1 MTQNVGKPVYQGQQA
16 RPSPG
21 GQPIAAPNS
30 YANSPQNHSPQ
41 PLQQRPQHVSP
52 PPAASAQHHQSVPQQ
67 QPGAERRLIPRGAPL
82 ARAVNV
88 EGPAQG
94 SLPERLISGFKSSAD
109 KSGET
114 AKQNK
119 FLLFAALGFLFF
131 FILLAGSTVLKSRH
145 ADKAAGLEQ
154 SKSEISAQ
162 GMAISDRIGS
172 AVRWQDTALSFRG
185 SASQIVGVAARGD
198 NVMGVALLDSNGR
211 SLSHYPTT
219 AKTLNKVSLK
229 DFPKSGVRIDSLPG
243 ENGQA
248 TPIIVRR
255 SGNNYLVTQFTQGSL
270 VRANGEF
277 STAIVSRSGQ
287 VIDATGNIRTGTLAE
302 TFSMSDNQLRQ
313 ITTIEQGVGTR
324 ATPDGSVM
332 AAVRIENTDLTLIR
346 DVGVPSIGISDN
358 LLTFL
363 LLLGGTSLLITA
375 LLRRAYGQ
383 VADAQQEQRSS
394 DLSQLRFQKAV
405 QGGRGGI
412 FEINLHENAVFVN
425 RSLARF
431 LGLNDEDQDM
441 TMSQFLGLVETEDRE
456 KLLASVRRSM
466 IQGSIEI
473 DVRAAHRAVILKL
486 RGDTLQSDSDSGSTI
501 LSGVGS
507 DITEQRGAQNRLQL
521 AEARLYDA
529 LNSMTNSFVVWDRMH
544 RLLLWNGKFE
554 DFFGFAP
561 GQLQVGQEQHLV
573 EHYAHQK
580 IQDIFQANDSETDDD
595 IELLL
600 SDGRWVRYVETPTA
614 DGGVVSIGTD
624 ITEIRERE
632 QQLRSNDGALR
643 NTVDVLRKSQARI
656 LELADSY
663 EQEKI
668 RAEEASQSKS
678 DFLANMSHELRTPLN
693 AINGFSDI
701 MKKEMFGPLGDPRYK
716 EYISDILFSGQHL
729 LSLIN
734 DILDMSKIEAGKMT
748 LNTDMLRVGDMVTQV
763 LRIVRGRAED
773 SKLKLLY
780 ENVGTKSVEA
790 DPRAVKQVLLNLIT
804 NAIKFTPEGGTVR
817 VEVIEKQAGV
827 IVKIIDSGIGISQ
840 EDIERLAKPFEQVD
854 KEASK
859 QTEGT
864 GLGLALSKS
873 LVELHGG
880 NFKMESEPGQ
890 GTTVTFTL
898 PNTPPAREEPQN
910 DEEVGDEISRLAQD
924 IADVL
929 AGSETA
935 EQPRPVPVSL
945 SAIDDHTS
953 PQPQSAPAPAPVA
966 AAPPLPPMPPAA

>member
-1 MTQNVGKPVYQGQQA
+1 MTQNVGTPVYKGQPPQPYTGGQHTPAQIPHANAPQMQPPHQGQ
-16 RPSPG
+16 RPAH
-21 GQPIAAPNS
+21 GQ
-30 YANSPQNHSPQ
+30 YT
-41 PLQQRPQHVSP
+41 
-52 PPAASAQHHQSVPQQ
+52 
-67 QPGAERRLIPRGAPL
+67 EKRLIPRGTPI
-82 ARAVNV
+82 ARTTQIEDV
-88 EGPAQG
+88 PQD
-94 SLPERLISGFKSSAD
+94 SISKRLLSGFKSSAD
-109 KSGET
+109 KSSET

-119 FLLFAALGFLFF
+119 FLLFAAFAFLFF
-131 FILLAGSTVLKSRH
+131 FTVLAGSTIYKTRL

-154 SKSEISAQ
+154 SKALLESQSIT
-162 GMAISDRIGS
+162 ISDRIGS

-185 SASQIVGVAARGD
+185 SASQIVGVAARGE
-198 NVMGVALLDSNGR
+198 NVAGIALLDSNGR
-211 SLSHYPTT
+211 SLSHYPAT
-219 AKTLNKVSLK
+219 AKTLTGISLK
-229 DFPKSGVRIDSLPG
+229 DFPKSGVRVDSLPG

-248 TPIIVRR
+248 TPIIIRR
-255 SGNNYLVTQFTQGSL
+255 AGNNYLVMQLTQGSL
-270 VRANGEF
+270 IRSNSEV
-277 STAIVSRSGQ
+277 STAIVSRSAQ

-302 TFSMSDNQLRQ
+302 TFSISDSKLAQ
-313 ITTIEQGVGTR
+313 ITTIERGVGTHKISN
-324 ATPDGSVM
+324 GSMM
-332 AAVRIENTDLTLIR
+332 AATRIPNTDLTLIQNI
-346 DVGVPSIGISDN
+346 GAPSIGISDN

-363 LLLGGTSLLITA
+363 LLLSGTSLLIIA
-375 LLRRAYGQ
+375 LIRRAYGQ
-383 VADAQQEQRSS
+383 VADAQQGQRSS
-394 DLSQLRFQKAV
+394 DLSQLRFQQSV
-405 QGGRGGI
+405 EGGRGGI
-412 FEINLHENAVFVN
+412 FVINLHENTVFMN

-431 LGLNDEDQDM
+431 LGMNEEDQDI
-441 TMSQFLGLVETEDRE
+441 TMSQFLGLIETEDRE
-456 KLLASVRRSM
+456 RLLASVRRSM
-466 IQGSIEI
+466 IQGALEI
-473 DVRAAHRAVILKL
+473 DVRAAHRAVVLKL
-486 RGDTLQSDSDSGSTI
+486 RGDTQQIGSESGGTI
-501 LSGVGS
+501 LSGIGT

-529 LNSMTNSFVVWDRMH
+529 LNSMTNSFVVWDRLH

-573 EHYAHQK
+573 EHIAHKQIK
-580 IQDIFQANDSETDDD
+580 DIFQVNDSDTDDD
-595 IELLL
+595 IEILLN
-600 SDGRWVRYVETPTA
+600 DGRWIRYVETPTA
-614 DGGVVSIGTD
+614 DGSVVSIGTD
-624 ITEIRERE
+624 ITEIRQRE
-632 QQLRSNDGALR
+632 EQLRSNDGALR

-656 LELADSY
+656 LELADNY

-748 LNTDMLRVGDMVTQV
+748 LNTDMIRVGDMITQV

-780 ENVGTKSVEA
+780 DNSGEKSVEA
-790 DPRAVKQVLLNLIT
+790 DPRAVKQILLNLIT

-873 LVELHGG
+873 FVELHGG

-890 GTTVTFTL
+890 GTTVMFTL
-898 PNTPPAREEPQN
+898 PNTPPVREET
-910 DEEVGDEISRLAQD
+910 DTEEEVGYEINRLAQD

-929 AGSETA
+929 AGSEGSQQATPA
-935 EQPRPVPVSL
+935 PVSL
-945 SAIDDHTS
+945 S
-953 PQPQSAPAPAPVA
+953 PQLLG
-966 AAPPLPPMPPAA
+966 AAPLQNPPLAQPAQAATPLPPMPAPPSAA